1 MMNFDQYLAYAKAN
15 GKGSNPFD
23 YAPDQ
28 MARQLGYSGDA
39 RTFLGW
45 GGSPSESTGQG
56 TEAMYGLSPEF
67 ETFLRQYDYTPGMQG
82 SNADVDIRDSAGNL
96 KAENFR
102 TGDHTGSLMKAA
114 GIAIPA
120 LVAGGFGAGALG
132 AMGVGPMAAAPAG
145 DAWGATLAD
154 SLNGFGLQN
163 VGAAAE
169 SGIGAA
175 TGVDA
180 LPALTQSGIN
190 AAAFGQT
197 GDLMG
202 QAMIPGALS
211 AFGNGLTQAAVNSAA
226 IGAAGSLPGLSS
238 GGIPWAEIGKAS
250 IGPLLST
257 GAQIYGA
264 NQASNAMA
272 DATNKANELQRYVY
286 DTNRTDNMPALTARN
301 SALEQMQ
308 ALLKDPSTLTS
319 QPGYAFGL
327 NEGTK
332 SLNSGAAARGMTY
345 SGAQGKALTRYGQDY
360 AGTKLNDSFN
370 RLSALAGSGQA
381 GAGQISQAGQNYG
394 TQVGSNIT
402 NQGNANAM
410 PWLVGSN
417 AVADGINGLTAYGQ
431 RKNWWGG

>member
-1 MMNFDQYLAYAKAN
+1 MNFDQYLAYAKAN

-82 SNADVDIRDSAGNL
+82 SNADVDIRDGAGNL

-102 TGDHTGSLMKAA
+102 TGDHTGSMMKAA

-132 AMGVGPMAAAPAG
+132 AMGVGPMAGAPSGASGSFNAALNNS
-145 DAWGATLAD
+145 LAD
-154 SLNGFGLQN
+154 LSLANT
-163 VGAAAE
+163 GAAAAE
-169 SGIGAA
+169 GAGTVGGGISAGAGASMGLGGAGAYGGITAPTLAAGSGIGAGLGM
-175 TGVDA
+175 TLG
-180 LPALTQSGIN
+180 G
-190 AAAFGQT
+190 AAAAAAPFAW
-197 GDLMG
+197 GDL
-202 QAMIPGALS
+202 AK
-211 AFGNGLTQAAVNSAA
+211 AA
-226 IGAAGSLPGLSS
+226 IGPLVSAG
-238 GGIPWAEIGKAS
+238 
-250 IGPLLST
+250 T
-257 GAQIYGA
+257 QIYGA

-394 TQVGSNIT
+394 QQVGANIT